1 MAMVRLHAVI
11 HGRVQGGFFRDFTAK
26 EAKRLCLSGWVR
38 NLADGSVESEFQGE
52 EAEVAMMASWLR
64 RGSPLSEVSRVQ
76 TASCSRV
83 DGEIGFV
90 VRY

>member
-1 MAMVRLHAVI
+1 MAIRRLHAVVC
-11 HGRVQGGFFRDFTAK
+11 GRVQGVFFRDFTAK

-38 NLADGSVESEFQGE
+38 NLADGSVETEFQGE
-52 EAEVAMMASWLR
+52 EAEVATMINWLH

-76 TASCSRV
+76 TAPCPRV
-83 DGEIGFV
+83 EGEKGFV